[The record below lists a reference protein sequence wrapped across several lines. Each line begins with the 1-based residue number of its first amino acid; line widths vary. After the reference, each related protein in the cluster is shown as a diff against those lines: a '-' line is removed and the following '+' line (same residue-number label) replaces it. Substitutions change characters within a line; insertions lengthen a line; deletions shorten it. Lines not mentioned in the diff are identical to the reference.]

1 MTGYLI
7 ENGRVITMTEAGT
20 IENGQVWIEEGK
32 IKQVGQDLTVPE
44 GIERIDAKGGYV
56 MPGLIDAHCHAGIFE
71 TGIGFPGD
79 DGNETSN
86 PITPEIR
93 AVDGVNFLDPEFA
106 RAVQGGITTIAT
118 GPGSANP
125 IAGQFIAMKTAGSSF
140 KSQIIKETLA
150 MKFAFGENPKNV
162 YGKKSQAP
170 VTRMATAGLIRE
182 WLTKAQEYAKKE
194 KAGELETVDLKLAP
208 LAKVMTG
215 QMPVK
220 AHCHRVDDILTAL
233 RIAEEFNLVMSLEH
247 GSEGYLIPQ
256 AIKEADV
263 PVILGPFL
271 GFPHKPEAV
280 KVHPKSARV
289 LSEAGVKI
297 AIMTDLPAMHLE
309 SLPLVVGACM
319 KEGLSEEEAFKSV
332 TLNAAEILGIADR
345 VGSLAPGMDADVVI
359 FDGHPF
365 ANALS
370 RCVLTMIDGEITHK
384 GSESHVGSV

>member
-20 IENGQVWIEEGK
+20 IENGQIWIEDGK
-32 IKQVGQDLTVPE
+32 IKQVGEDLTVPE
-44 GIERIDAKGGYV
+44 GMERIDAKGGYV

-106 RAVQGGITTIAT
+106 RAVQGGITTVAT

-125 IAGQFIAMKTAGSSF
+125 IAGQFLAMKTAGVTF
-140 KSQIIKETLA
+140 KNQIIKETLA

-194 KAGELETVDLKLAP
+194 KAGELEALDLKLEP
-208 LAKVMTG
+208 LAKVVRG
-215 QMPVK
+215 EVPVK

-233 RIAEEFNLVMSLEH
+233 RIAEEFNLAMSLEH

-280 KVHPKSARV
+280 KVHPKSAGI
-289 LSEAGVKI
+289 LAAAGIKI

-309 SLPLVVGACM
+309 TLPLVVGACM
-319 KEGLSEEEAFKSV
+319 KEGLPEDEAFKSV
-332 TLNAAEILGIADR
+332 TIHAAEILGIDDR
-345 VGSLAPGMDADVVI
+345 VGSLAPGKDADIVI

-365 ANALS
+365 ASALS
-370 RCVLTMIDGEITHK
+370 RCVMTMIDGDIQYR
-384 GSESHVGSV
+384 GSENDVGAV